1 MIHQTAII
9 KDGAKLGSGVKVG
22 AYAYIGPKVVIGDN
36 CEIGNGVQITGKT
49 TIGTNNK
56 IYAHAV
62 IGAAPQDLK
71 YKGEDT
77 ELIIGDNNTIR
88 EFCFFNTG
96 TPGGGGITRIGSN
109 SLFMAYVH
117 IAHDCVVGNNCILA
131 NNATLAGHVEL
142 GNFAVVGGMTPIH
155 QFVKVGDYAMLG
167 GASAISQDIPP
178 YCLAEGNRAKL
189 RGLNLVGLRRNLER
203 SDVDELKRAYRE
215 LFLKGAPLKD
225 VAQTLSKSENKY
237 VANIAKFCLETKRGI
252 PYHHKDAAVNID
264 E

>member
-36 CEIGNGVQITGKT
+36 CEIGNGAQITGKT

-56 IYAHAV
+56 IYTHAV

-189 RGLNLVGLRRNLER
+189 RGLNLVGLRRHIER

-215 LFLKGAPLKD
+215 LFLKGRPLKEAAKELMAID
-225 VAQTLSKSENKY
+225 NVY
-237 VANIAKFCLETKRGI
+237 VQKIAKFCLETKRGI

>member
-1 MIHQTAII
+1 
-9 KDGAKLGSGVKVG
+9 
-22 AYAYIGPKVVIGDN
+22 
-36 CEIGNGVQITGKT
+36 
-49 TIGTNNK
+49 NNK

-62 IGAAPQDLK
+62 IGATPQDLK
-71 YKGEDT
+71 YKGEET
-77 ELIIGDNNTIR
+77 ELIIGDNNVIR

-96 TPGGGGITRIGSN
+96 TPGGGGVTKIGSN

-131 NNATLAGHVEL
+131 NNATLAGHVHL
-142 GNFAVVGGMTPIH
+142 GNFAVIGGMTPVH
-155 QFVKVGDYAMLG
+155 QFVSVGDFAMLA

-189 RGLNLVGLRRNLER
+189 RGLNLVGLRRNLDR

-215 LFLKGAPLKD
+215 LFLKQQPLKE
-225 VAQTLSKSENKY
+225 VAAQLAKSDNVY
-237 VANIAKFCLETKRGI
+237 VQNIAKFCLETKRGI
-252 PYHHKDAAVNID
+252 PYHQKETVDID

>member
-9 KDGAKLGSGVKVG
+9 KDGAKLGKGVKVG
-22 AYAYIGPKVVIGDN
+22 AYAYIGSKVTLGDG
-36 CEIGNGVQITGKT
+36 CEVGNGAQVTGKT
-49 TIGTNNK
+49 TIGANNK

-71 YKGEDT
+71 YKGEET
-77 ELIIGDNNTIR
+77 ELIIGDNNVIR

-96 TPGGGGITRIGSN
+96 TPGGGGVTKIGSN

-131 NNATLAGHVEL
+131 NNATLAGHVHL
-142 GNFAVVGGMTPIH
+142 GNFAVIGGMTPVH
-155 QFVKVGDYAMLG
+155 QFVSVGDFAMLA

-189 RGLNLVGLRRNLER
+189 RGLNLVGLRRNLDR

-215 LFLKGAPLKD
+215 LFLKQQPLKE
-225 VAQTLSKSENKY
+225 VAAQLAKSDNVY
-237 VANIAKFCLETKRGI
+237 IQNIAKFCLETKRGI
-252 PYHHKDAAVNID
+252 PYHQKETVDID

>member
-9 KDGAKLGSGVKVG
+9 KDGAKLGNGVKVG

-36 CEIGNGVQITGKT
+36 CEIGNGAQITGKT
-49 TIGTNNK
+49 TIGANNK

-77 ELIIGDNNTIR
+77 ELVIGDNNTIR

-117 IAHDCVVGNNCILA
+117 IAHDCIVGNNCILA

-215 LFLKGAPLKD
+215 LFLKGAPLKE
-225 VAQTLSKSENKY
+225 VAQTLAKSENKY